1 MAESVTVPL
10 NGWWTRLARLW
21 SLRPHNPNR
30 LMRPSDRIES
40 AVRVIATIA
49 VLVAVPIAGAL
60 ATEAYADTSA
70 EIRSEKA
77 TKTLIHPVIVDE
89 PVKVA
94 AHRYEA
100 RVRWDETGRVGN
112 AIVPVRERAR
122 TGDRIELWLD
132 ADGAPT
138 TRPRHPD
145 TAVVAGIGVGV
156 SVLVGV
162 WLCGWCLVRAATLLL
177 DRQRGALWDRQWRQL
192 CRATREDTQ

>member
-1 MAESVTVPL
+1 MSESVTVPL
-10 NGWWTRLARLW
+10 NGWGTRLARLW
-21 SLRPHNPNR
+21 SLQPCNPNR

-40 AVRVIATIA
+40 AVRVIAAIA
-49 VLVAVPIAGAL
+49 VLVAVPVAGAL

-77 TKTLIHPVIVDE
+77 TKTLIHPVVIDE
-89 PVKVA
+89 AVKVA

-100 RVRWDETGRVGN
+100 RVRWDETGRIGN
-112 AIVPVRERAR
+112 AIVPVQQRAQ
-122 TGDRIELWLD
+122 TGDRVELWLD

-138 TRPRHPD
+138 TRLRHPD

-156 SVLVGV
+156 FVLVGV

-177 DRQRGALWDRQWRQL
+177 DRQRGALRDRQWRQL
-192 CRATREDTQ
+192 SRATREDTQ